1 MPRAALMGLVT
12 AQLEMSKEKLR
23 RQIVLEAAHLI
34 HHCDEPDYSRARQK
48 AIRKLGRGW
57 VREADYPS
65 NAEIR
70 HELLSIAYQ
79 QQRDLSP
86 DEVSTLFPCD
96 SGQADRFGAYR
107 ALLLPLADVQQSR
120 KSHPEG
126 DALYHSLQVFELA
139 RDERPY
145 DEEYLLAALLHDV
158 GKAIDAKD
166 HIEAGLE
173 ALDGLITERTAWL
186 IAHHAE
192 ARRIPDG
199 TIGAR
204 ARRRLAASENYEEL
218 LLLAACDRDGRLPG
232 MVVPDVDEAL
242 DAIHELARL
251 CE

>member
-1 MPRAALMGLVT
+1 MPGAALMGLVT
-12 AQLEMSKEKLR
+12 AQLEMANDRLR

-34 HHCDEPDYSRARQK
+34 HHRQEPDYGRARQK

-57 VREADYPS
+57 VRETDFPS

-86 DEVSTLFPCD
+86 GQGVAPFASASE
-96 SGQADRFGAYR
+96 QADRFGAYR

-139 RDERPY
+139 RDELPY

-166 HIEAGLE
+166 HIEAGLDV
-173 ALDGLITERTAWL
+173 LDGLITERTAWL

-192 ARRIPDG
+192 ARRILDG
-199 TIGAR
+199 TIGVR
-204 ARRRLAASENYEEL
+204 VRRRLAASESFEEL

-232 MVVPDVDEAL
+232 MVVPEVDEAL
-242 DAIHELARL
+242 DDIREIARM
-251 CE
+251 CG